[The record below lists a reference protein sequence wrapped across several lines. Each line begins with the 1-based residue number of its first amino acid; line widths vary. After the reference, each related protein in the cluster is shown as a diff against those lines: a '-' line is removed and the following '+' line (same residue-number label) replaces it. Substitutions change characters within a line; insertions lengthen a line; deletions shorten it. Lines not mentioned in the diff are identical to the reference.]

1 MNGKLSLIRIWQQN
15 VNKSLDVQLDI
26 LHSASPEE
34 YDLLAIQE
42 PYLNHLH
49 NTRATLGWR
58 VIYPVVPDTDRSGR
72 VRSVLLVSARISTTA
87 DCSEFAKGAK
97 RTKKIEKSKKSENVE
112 AGWESAFRCLC
123 VLEPQQSAINRHIRA
138 QWTFLRGIDDTCEM
152 WMRSG
157 AEIGRPDL
165 RLRSLGTD
173 CEWHL

>member
-1 MNGKLSLIRIWQQN
+1 MM
-15 VNKSLDVQLDI
+15 
-26 LHSASPEE
+26 
-34 YDLLAIQE
+34 
-42 PYLNHLH
+42 
-49 NTRATLGWR
+49 
-58 VIYPVVPDTDRSGR
+58 RSG
-72 VRSVLLVSARISTTA
+72 VKGIAGGIVQQTHMLLQLQQIVVSLPKAPNA
-87 DCSEFAKGAK
+87 Q
-97 RTKKIEKSKKSENVE
+97 KIEKKSKKSENVE

-165 RLRSLGTD
+165 RLRSSGTD